1 MLCQL
6 VFLFYAK
13 SHKIS
18 GYNYIFIIEKY
29 DILYRKE

>member
-6 VFLFYAK
+6 VFLFYVK

-18 GYNYIFIIEKY
+18 GDNYIFIMEKY
-29 DILYRKE
+29 DILYRKG